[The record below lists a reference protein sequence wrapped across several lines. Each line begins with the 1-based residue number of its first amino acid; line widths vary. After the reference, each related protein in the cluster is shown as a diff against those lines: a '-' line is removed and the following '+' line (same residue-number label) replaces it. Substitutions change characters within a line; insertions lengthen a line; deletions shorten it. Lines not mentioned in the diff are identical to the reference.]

1 MRSRLSGNIAIITA
15 RGGSKRIP
23 KKNIKEFLGKP
34 IISYSIS
41 SALLAGCFDEVMV
54 STDNHE
60 IADIARSFGA
70 NVPFFRSDEASDDVA
85 TTADVLLEVLNNYRN
100 RGHEFS
106 RACCIYPTAP
116 LVTAQK
122 IQKGYELLIE
132 TGADSVLPV
141 TRFSYPIQRALQ
153 IEDNRLSMIWPEY
166 MNSRSQDLPPTYHD
180 SGQFYWL
187 NISRFLD
194 TRRLFSSYS
203 VPLVVPESEV
213 QDIDNEEDWEIAE
226 MKYLAMLKDLRL

>member
-1 MRSRLSGNIAIITA
+1 MSGNIAIITA

-41 SALLAGCFDEVMV
+41 AALQAGCFDEVMV

-60 IADIARSFGA
+60 IADVARYFGA
-70 NVPFFRSDEASDDVA
+70 SVPFLRSDETSDDVA
-85 TTADVLLEVLNNYRN
+85 TTADVLLEVLKDYSN
-100 RGHEFS
+100 RGLEFS

-116 LVTAQK
+116 FATANK
-122 IQKGYELLIE
+122 VLNGYKLLIE

-141 TRFSYPIQRALQ
+141 VRFSYPIQRALQ
-153 IEDNRLSMIWPEY
+153 IANNRLSMIWPEHL
-166 MNSRSQDLPPTYHD
+166 NSRSQDLPPTYHD

-187 NISRFLD
+187 NIPRFLE

-213 QDIDNEEDWEIAE
+213 QDIDNEEDWKIAE
-226 MKYLAMLKDLRL
+226 MKYCAMQTDLCS